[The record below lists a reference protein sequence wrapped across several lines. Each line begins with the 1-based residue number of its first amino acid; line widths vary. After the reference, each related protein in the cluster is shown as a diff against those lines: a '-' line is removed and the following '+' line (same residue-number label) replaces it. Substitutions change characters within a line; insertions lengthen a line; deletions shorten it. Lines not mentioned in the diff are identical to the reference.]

1 MAHAPFSHSDSR
13 FNLTQHLSADLTDSL
28 AKLCD
33 GGWGVPVQHL
43 CEILPEQLR
52 IQSAPGLDA
61 VGDAGC
67 SGLPEGSS
75 DAEIIILGKLRSVH
89 AVADVTGMVPPV
101 FHCLLPEMGLTEA
114 ERRPLG
120 KYGIM
125 RQQYLEQNRPGLY
138 TRLILS
144 GKLME
149 HLQEIDTMAH
159 SRLESLMSLL
169 TKQAGVTEELKAR
182 DQMKW
187 VGTMNAL
194 KNQAEEMILTELIYA

>member
-1 MAHAPFSHSDSR
+1 MSELIYKR
-13 FNLTQHLSADLTDSL
+13 N
-28 AKLCD
+28 
-33 GGWGVPVQHL
+33 
-43 CEILPEQLR
+43 
-52 IQSAPGLDA
+52 
-61 VGDAGC
+61 GDY
-67 SGLPEGSS
+67 
-75 DAEIIILGKLRSVH
+75 
-89 AVADVTGMVPPV
+89 
-101 FHCLLPEMGLTEA
+101 LLPEMGLTEA

-159 SRLESLMSLL
+159 SRLENLMSLL

-194 KNQAEEMILTELIYA
+194 KNQAEEMILTELVYALSLIHI